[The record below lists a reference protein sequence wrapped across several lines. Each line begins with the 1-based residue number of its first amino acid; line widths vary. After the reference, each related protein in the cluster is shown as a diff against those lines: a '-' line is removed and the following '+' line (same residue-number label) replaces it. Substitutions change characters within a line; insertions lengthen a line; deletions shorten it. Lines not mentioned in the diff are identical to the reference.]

1 MLEVSI
7 SVVGEGMRAPKID
20 STTNPWI
27 LNPSV
32 LATSVSS
39 EVGHGLV
46 VNVECIEERAGTD
59 GEANAVGTVKK
70 QYNNQP
76 VTRNQGPERG
86 PPLSPPQWPPIGGAE
101 VVLTGSWK
109 GQ

>member
-7 SVVGEGMRAPKID
+7 SIVGEGIQASKID
-20 STTNPWI
+20 STTNPWT

-76 VTRNQGPERG
+76 VTRNRGLERG
-86 PPLSPPQWPPIGGAE
+86 PPLSPPQWPPMGGAE